1 MGKKNKKNKGQQT
14 MKVAAALPRK
24 APNEVITTLPGWASR
39 KKPETIP
46 TYRVEFSQKAWRA
59 MWRFVDLAAPDE
71 VSGLGLVER
80 VGDFGLHVEEIFL
93 LDQVSSAATTE
104 LDATDIANLQANLI
118 GQDRAEDADSILLWW
133 HSHGDMESFWSGTDV
148 STIEQLQAEPYLL
161 SVVVNKKREYMA
173 RVDMWEPLRA
183 TIQASI
189 NQEIG
194 FDEGEQD
201 ALDALF
207 VEKYSFQPPVQASFA
222 QSTYPS
228 RGAFGSSG
236 GVGYGY
242 GRGYGSGYS
251 TFDSADA
258 DWDLASLG
266 TTTSIVGASSPS
278 VAFSFEDDDWTP
290 TPGTRKEA
298 VDTADILFKTRNMS
312 AAMAEV
318 ISTTLDSGLDSAV
331 FDVGDLPNVG
341 RAIARVLEEEDD
353 PAKLEAYPGLSQVL
367 ITQVADYADEA
378 QVDEGSEVL
387 GWWALLTGTEVE

>member
-1 MGKKNKKNKGQQT
+1 
-14 MKVAAALPRK
+14 LPR
-24 APNEVITTLPGWASR
+24 WASR

-46 TYRVEFSQKAWRA
+46 TYRVEFSEKAWRA

-104 LDATDIANLQANLI
+104 LDATDIANLQGDLI
-118 GQDRAEDADSILLWW
+118 GQNRVDDADRILLWW
-133 HSHGDMESFWSGTDV
+133 HSHGNMESFWSGTDV

-173 RVDMWEPLRA
+173 RVDMWEPLRV

-189 NQEIG
+189 HQEIG

-207 VEKYSFQPPVQASFA
+207 LEKYKFQAPVRVAYPTT
-222 QSTYPS
+222 ST
-228 RGAFGSSG
+228 FGSTG

-242 GRGYGSGYS
+242 GRVYGGGSGYS

-258 DWDLASLG
+258 DWGLTAQDSTLN
-266 TTTSIVGASSPS
+266 IVGASSS
-278 VAFSFEDDDWTP
+278 AASFSFGEDLDDWTP
-290 TPGTRKEA
+290 VIGIRPA
-298 VDTADILFKTRNMS
+298 VSSLTDSLFKARS
-312 AAMAEV
+312 FSPAMADV
-318 ISTTLDSGLDSAV
+318 VSLTLDHALDLGV
-331 FDVGDLPNVG
+331 IDLADLSKVS
-341 RAIARVLEEEDD
+341 RTIVRVLEEEDD
-353 PAKLEAYPGLSQVL
+353 PSELATCPGLCDVL
-367 ITQVADYADEA
+367 VTQVADYAEEA
-378 QVDEGSEVL
+378 KVDDGSEVI
-387 GWWALLTGTEVE
+387 GWWALLTCSEVE